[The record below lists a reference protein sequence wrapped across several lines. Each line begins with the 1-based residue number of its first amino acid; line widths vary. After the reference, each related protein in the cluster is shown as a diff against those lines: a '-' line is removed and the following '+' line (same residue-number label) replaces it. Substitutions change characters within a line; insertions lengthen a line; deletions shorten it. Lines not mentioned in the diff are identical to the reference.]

1 MIILTPFFITKPEII
16 LVHCYLKD
24 VVKKV
29 EETEVD
35 GTTPKKDCVIAD
47 SGIEP
52 LDEPYNVDKD

>member
-1 MIILTPFFITKPEII
+1 MPVML
-16 LVHCYLKD
+16 LVHCFLKD

-47 SGIEP
+47 SGIVP